1 MIDVSGLSKTFGRG
15 ASAVHAVDEVSF
27 RVVPG
32 EIYGLLGPNGAGKTT
47 TLRCIATLLE
57 PSRGTITV
65 AGHNTVQEP
74 RSVRDAIGFLTGD
87 MKLSGNLTVR
97 ETLRFFGRLN
107 RLSARYIDERIATL
121 SAYLKMDDFLDRA
134 IRKLSTGMTQKAS
147 IAVSLVHDPEIIV
160 FDEPTSGLDILSA
173 KTVVDFLF
181 DFREAGKT
189 IIVSTHIMSE
199 AEKLCDRLGI
209 MLEGSLVD
217 EGSQR
222 ELCRRHGTGRLEEAF
237 FALARERGVY
247 AVS

>member
-1 MIDVSGLSKTFGRG
+1 MR
-15 ASAVHAVDEVSF
+15 AVDNVSF

-47 TLRCIATLLE
+47 TLRCIATLLA
-57 PSRGTITV
+57 PSTGKISV
-65 AGHNTVQEP
+65 AGHDTAVEP
-74 RSVRDAIGFLTGD
+74 REVRDATGFLTGD

-97 ETLRFFGRLN
+97 ETLRFFGKLN
-107 RLSARYIDERIATL
+107 QLSPRYTDERIATL
-121 SAYLKMDDFLDRA
+121 SSYLKMDDFLDRT

-181 DFREAGKT
+181 DFRSTGKT
-189 IIVSTHIMSE
+189 VIVSTHIMSE
-199 AEKLCDRLGI
+199 AEKLCDRVGI
-209 MLEGSLVD
+209 MLGGSLVD
-217 EGSQR
+217 EGTQQ
-222 ELCRRHGTGRLEEAF
+222 ELCGRHGVDRLEEAF
-237 FALARERGVY
+237 FALAQERGVY